1 MSLQCN
7 TTVGIEVT
15 KVTLVNW
22 RFEVVYETLV
32 RPSHPIL
39 DYNTIFSGLRDGDLD
54 HVTTTLKDVQ
64 DRLLQLISADTI
76 LIGHAL
82 RNDLKALKIM
92 HLRVIDTEDV
102 FPHPRGLPF
111 TRSLKL
117 IVQEMFGLQIQQFD
131 HDSKQDAIACMNL
144 MLRQVL
150 EELLD
155 YENAM
160 KALMQF
166 C

>member
-1 MSLQCN
+1 M
-7 TTVGIEVT
+7 T
-15 KVTLVNW
+15 KVTLVDW
-22 RFEVVYETLV
+22 RFDVVYESLV
-32 RPSHPIL
+32 KPSHPVL
-39 DYNTIFSGLRDGDLD
+39 DYNTIFSGLQDGDLD
-54 HVTTTLKDVQ
+54 HVTTTLADVQ
-64 DRLLQLISADTI
+64 DHLLDIISADTI

-82 RNDLKALKIM
+82 RNDLKALKIVHM
-92 HLRVIDTEDV
+92 KVIDTEDV

-117 IVQEMFGLQIQQFD
+117 IVQEQFNLMIQMFD

-150 EELLD
+150 DELLD

>member
-1 MSLQCN
+1 M
-7 TTVGIEVT
+7 
-15 KVTLVNW
+15 TLVNW

-32 RPSHPIL
+32 RPCNPVL
-39 DYNTIFSGLRDGDLD
+39 DYNTQFSGLRPGDLD
-54 HVTTTLKDVQ
+54 HVTTTLTDVQ

-76 LIGHAL
+76 LVGHAL
-82 RNDLKALKIM
+82 RNDLKALKILHM
-92 HLRVIDTEDV
+92 KVIDTEEV

-117 IVQEMFGLQIQQFD
+117 IVQQMFDLQIQQFD

-150 EELLD
+150 DELRD